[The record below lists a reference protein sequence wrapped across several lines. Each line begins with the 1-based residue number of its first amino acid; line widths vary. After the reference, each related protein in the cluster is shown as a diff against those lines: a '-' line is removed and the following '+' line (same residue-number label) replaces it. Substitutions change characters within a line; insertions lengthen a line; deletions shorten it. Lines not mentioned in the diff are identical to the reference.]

1 VELWGGR
8 VMINIRAYQE
18 AYESTVS
25 KLKANNQ
32 VIAVVVYGSMVS
44 GDVWEESDIDFLII
58 TNEKNKTENI
68 YTKACNIPVHI
79 NYLSKDVFISSYK
92 NLLKGGTFHKAFFT
106 GKLVYCSDDD
116 IRNIHMSAR
125 FYGDRDINIR
135 NVDMLTHL
143 VNSLHYTKK
152 YYTTHKFET
161 SYQWCIETLKNYA
174 RLLMNMNGHIT
185 DKDILSFAV
194 NMDDNIE
201 KLFKLFNSNMSV
213 RDKIGE
219 ILSQIDEF
227 IDLNIE
233 VLSQPIVDF
242 LREKRTQLSIQDIQN
257 SNEFR
262 LVDGDLN
269 GLLERLSDAGIVKEG
284 MRRFNT
290 YGDEYLINEIVYYV
304 E

>member
-1 VELWGGR
+1 
-8 VMINIRAYQE
+8 MINIRAYQE
-18 AYESTVS
+18 AYESTIS
-25 KLKANNQ
+25 KLKANSQ

-68 YTKACNIPVHI
+68 YTKVNKIPVHV

-125 FYGDRDINIR
+125 FYGDRDMNIR

-143 VNSLHYTKK
+143 LNSLHYTKK
-152 YYTTHKFET
+152 YFTTHKFET
-161 SYQWCIETLKNYA
+161 SSQWCIETLKNYA

-194 NMDDNIE
+194 NMDDDVE
-201 KLFKLFNSNMSV
+201 KLFKLFNSNLNV
-213 RDKIGE
+213 KDKISE
-219 ILSQIDEF
+219 ILNHIEDFVSS
-227 IDLNIE
+227 NIE
-233 VLSQPIVDF
+233 NLAQPIVDY
-242 LREKRTQLSIQDIQN
+242 LRENRSPLSIQDLQN

-269 GLLERLSDAGIVKEG
+269 LMLETLSSKGIVRES
-284 MRRFNT
+284 MRKFNT

-304 E
+304 D

>member
-1 VELWGGR
+1 
-8 VMINIRAYQE
+8 MINIRAYQE
-18 AYESTVS
+18 AYESTIS
-25 KLKANNQ
+25 KLKANSQ

-58 TNEKNKTENI
+58 TSEQNKTENI
-68 YTKACNIPVHI
+68 YTKANKIPVHI

-125 FYGDRDINIR
+125 FYGDRDMNIR

-143 VNSLHYTKK
+143 LNSLHYTKK
-152 YYTTHKFET
+152 YFTTHKFET
-161 SYQWCIETLKNYA
+161 SSQWCIETLKNYA

-194 NMDDNIE
+194 NMDDDVE
-201 KLFKLFNSNMSV
+201 KLFKLYNSNLSV
-213 RDKIGE
+213 RDKISE
-219 ILSQIDEF
+219 ILEHIEDF
-227 IDLNIE
+227 ISSNIE
-233 VLSQPIVDF
+233 GLAQPIVEY
-242 LREKRTQLSIQDIQN
+242 LREKRAPLSIQDLQN

-262 LVDGDLN
+262 LVDGDINL
-269 GLLERLSDAGIVKEG
+269 LLETLSAKGIVKES
-284 MRRFNT
+284 MRKFNT
-290 YGDEYLINEIVYYV
+290 YGDEYLINEIAYYV
-304 E
+304 D